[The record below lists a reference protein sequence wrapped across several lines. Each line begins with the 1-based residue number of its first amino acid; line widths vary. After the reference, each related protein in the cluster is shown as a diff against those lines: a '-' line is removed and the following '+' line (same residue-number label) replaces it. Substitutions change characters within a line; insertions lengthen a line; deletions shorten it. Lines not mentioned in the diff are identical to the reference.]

1 MNKEIQNFVEKYN
14 NKLILAKYKF
24 ELVEG
29 SYYAWNCEV
38 SHIKLFVMIK
48 SVSETKVVL
57 NCRRSNKEGKKLLL

>member
-29 SYYAWNCEV
+29 RTMLGTV
-38 SHIKLFVMIK
+38 KSHI
-48 SVSETKVVL
+48 L
-57 NCRRSNKEGKKLLL
+57 NCLL